1 MHLCVHSL
9 AVFGVLAAIWCIYFL
24 GGSPN
29 YSESCFF
36 DSGGGLGCAESKG
49 FWSGDSGG
57 AWDVQNPKYSGLDK
71 AFGNESKLAEIDQRH
86 VKHVNTTRFVH
97 QRFQS
102 GRNSTLEG
110 GPPPHQIPMVDLI
123 PCSGGRSPPEACKNQ
138 VFIRF
143 VR

>member
-1 MHLCVHSL
+1 MCIYVCIRWLCL
-9 AVFGVLAAIWCIYFL
+9 EFWPQFGVFIFWAAPRIIQNLVFL
-24 GGSPN
+24 IQ
-29 YSESCFF
+29 E
-36 DSGGGLGCAESKG
+36 
-49 FWSGDSGG
+49 G

-71 AFGNESKLAEIDQRH
+71 AFGNESKLAEIEQRH
-86 VKHVNTTRFVH
+86 VKQVNTTRFVH

-123 PCSGGRSPPEACKNQ
+123 PCSDGRSPPEACKNQ